1 MSRAFAITAASEQM
15 SLDSERR
22 GETTY
27 TVSNTT
33 TKPLRAWPQ
42 IKPLG
47 STVETW
53 ISAEGVGERSF
64 SPGESQQFVVRI
76 AVPSGAASGRYA
88 FRLNMISGSR
98 DVEDE
103 SIEGPAVSFEVKAA
117 PVAAP
122 KAGFPW
128 WIVAVAGILLLGGGI
143 TIALLLRPGI
153 AVPDLMGKD
162 LVQASN
168 TLATANLRLAE
179 VQISLTAT
187 GGLAPGTVFDQSPKA
202 EEKVKRN
209 SGVSVFIRERPDL
222 VRVPKVTRG
231 RLAEAINTLAKNRL
245 QATNIVSVVTTN
257 SGDWEVVLDQ
267 EPKPDREAEP
277 FSFVTLKVGVKGKD
291 RRFVY
296 QYVPTAVYVVTNSF
310 MSAAK
315 FNSKTLRINQ

>member
-1 MSRAFAITAASEQM
+1 
-15 SLDSERR
+15 
-22 GETTY
+22 
-27 TVSNTT
+27 
-33 TKPLRAWPQ
+33 
-42 IKPLG
+42 LG

-53 ISAEGVGERSF
+53 ISAEGAGERSF

-88 FRLNMISGSR
+88 FRLNMISGSK
-98 DVEDE
+98 DMEDE

-128 WIVAVAGILLLGGGI
+128 WIVAVAGILLLGGGSM
-143 TIALLLRPGI
+143 IALLLRPGI
-153 AVPDLMGKD
+153 AVPDLTGKD

-168 TLATANLRLAE
+168 ALATANLRLAE

-187 GGLAPGTVFDQSPKA
+187 GGLAPGTVFDQSPKP
-202 EEKVKRN
+202 EEKVKRD
-209 SGVSVFIRERPDL
+209 SGVSVLVREPPDL

-231 RLAEAINTLAKNRL
+231 RLAEAINTLARNRL

-291 RRFVY
+291 NKFLDK
-296 QYVPTAVYVVTNSF
+296 YVAATVYVVTNPPTAVF
-310 MSAAK
+310 RH
-315 FNSKTLRINQ
+315 NSKAFRIKP

>member
-1 MSRAFAITAASEQM
+1 MSRAFAITAASEQV
-15 SLDSERR
+15 SLDTERC

-27 TVSNTT
+27 TVSNAT
-33 TKPLRAWPQ
+33 TKPLRGWPQ
-42 IKPLG
+42 LKPLG

-53 ISAEGVGERSF
+53 ISAEGASERSF

-88 FRLNMISGSR
+88 FRLNMISGSKNM
-98 DVEDE
+98 EDE

-117 PVAAP
+117 PVAAA

-143 TIALLLRPGI
+143 TIALLFRPGI
-153 AVPDLMGKD
+153 AVPNLTGKD
-162 LVQASN
+162 LLQASN
-168 TLATANLRLAE
+168 ALATASLRLAE

-187 GGLAPGTVFDQSPKA
+187 GGLAPGTVFDQSPKP

-209 SGVSVFIRERPDL
+209 SGVSVFVRERPDL

-231 RLAEAINTLAKNRL
+231 RLAEAINTLAKHRL
-245 QATNIVSVVTTN
+245 QATNIVSVVTSN
-257 SGDWEVVLDQ
+257 SDDWEVVLDQ
-267 EPKPDREAEP
+267 DPKHGGEAEP
-277 FSFVTLKVGVKGKD
+277 FSFITLKVGVKGKD
-291 RRFVY
+291 SRFVY

-310 MSAAK
+310 TPAARSDIK
-315 FNSKTLRINQ
+315 AVRRNK